1 MVRMVASPRFMTAKG
16 HGTIMVRWSLASE
29 LRRWKSA
36 SPVVA
41 PVGSED
47 HIAAAKSPNR
57 RPPVF
62 PGSPNSPDTLFEVIL
77 QEVDMQ
83 DPVTKA
89 EHYRKAANKYGEMA
103 KQADVDY
110 VAEIYRKVAVRYV
123 FMAEDLLNWSERRR
137 EVDVNALAG
146 VFLDRQAA

>member
-36 SPVVA
+36 SPVVD

-47 HIAAAKSPNR
+47 HIAAAKTPPR
-57 RPPVF
+57 RPLALL
-62 PGSPNSPDTLFEVIL
+62 GSPNSPGTLFDVIR
-77 QEVDMQ
+77 EVDMQ

-123 FMAEDLLNWSERRR
+123 FMAEHLLNWSERRR

>member
-1 MVRMVASPRFMTAKG
+1 MVAPPRSMTAKG

-36 SPVVA
+36 SPVVD

-47 HIAAAKSPNR
+47 HIAAVKTPPR
-57 RPPVF
+57 RPLALL
-62 PGSPNSPDTLFEVIL
+62 GSPNSPGTLFDVIR
-77 QEVDMQ
+77 EVDMQ